1 MVSSSV
7 PPLAFSQITRRLGS
21 YSLAV
26 SFFEYVDEKS
36 QSLKRREEYLS
47 LVLQSLIEFAGS
59 QPDSKDKLVNL
70 YEIAKEK
77 NIPLTLVAAKL
88 LIRWFGRMGM
98 VDQSVLVYESLDS
111 NSKNTQV
118 RNVVIDVLLRNR
130 LVDYA
135 FKVLDEMLQKDSVFP
150 PNRIT
155 ADIVFHEVWSGRR
168 RHSED
173 EIASLVLRFSS
184 HGVFANCLVDS
195 LSRLRNRLVDYAFK
209 VWSGRRRHS
218 EDEIASLV
226 LRFSSHGVSPNSVW
240 LTRFITS
247 LCRNSR
253 TNVAWEILSDLMK
266 NKAPLEAPPF
276 NSLLTCLVRKMDTRG
291 MDDIVEKM
299 DEMGIKPDVVTLGIR
314 IKSLC
319 KSRRV
324 DEAMEVF
331 GQLCGKKTDGG
342 NVIKADLILY
352 NTLID
357 GLCKVGRMK
366 EAEDLLA
373 KMRKEETFAPNSIT
387 YNCLIDG
394 YCREDYSADH
404 IEFLTL
410 LRDCTHRGLIDEGR
424 WKDLEEERVSMKESR
439 WKERRLGCSW
449 IEIDGKVH
457 TFTAGKVSGKEV
469 AGKVS
474 GGEEEAGK
482 LSGGEEVAGKVYG
495 GEEVAGKVSGGEEV
509 SHPEINAI
517 QEKLHEISSYLRS
530 E

>member
-1 MVSSSV
+1 MTYSRNRVRRLTFPGGRLIQTLKKMSVMLSLSRRRTSCNLLNYPRFLRRFSVDVNLSPENKPESQESIVAQFLENLRKIPQHDWASSESLGSLMVSSSV
-7 PPLAFSQITRRLGS
+7 SPLAFSQITRRLGS

-26 SFFEYVDEKS
+26 SFFEYVDAKS
-36 QSLKRREEYLS
+36 QSLNRREEYLS
-47 LVLQSLIEFAGS
+47 LVFQSLIEFAGS
-59 QPDSKDKLVNL
+59 EPDSRDKLFNL

-168 RHSED
+168 
-173 EIASLVLRFSS
+173 
-184 HGVFANCLVDS
+184 
-195 LSRLRNRLVDYAFK
+195 
-209 VWSGRRRHS
+209 HS

-266 NKAPLEAPPF
+266 NRAPLEAPPF

-319 KSRRV
+319 KLKKV
-324 DEAMEVF
+324 DEALKVF

-342 NVIKADLILY
+342 NVIKADSIHY

-357 GLCKVGRMK
+357 GLCKVGRMR
-366 EAEDLLA
+366 EAEDLLV
-373 KMRKEETFAPNSIT
+373 KKGRDFGTK
-387 YNCLIDG
+387 Y
-394 YCREDYSADH
+394 DH
-404 IEFLTL
+404 LQL
-410 LRDCTHRGLIDEGR
+410 LD
-424 WKDLEEERVSMKESR
+424 
-439 WKERRLGCSW
+439 
-449 IEIDGKVH
+449 
-457 TFTAGKVSGKEV
+457 
-469 AGKVS
+469 
-474 GGEEEAGK
+474 
-482 LSGGEEVAGKVYG
+482 
-495 GEEVAGKVSGGEEV
+495 
-509 SHPEINAI
+509 
-517 QEKLHEISSYLRS
+517 
-530 E
+530 